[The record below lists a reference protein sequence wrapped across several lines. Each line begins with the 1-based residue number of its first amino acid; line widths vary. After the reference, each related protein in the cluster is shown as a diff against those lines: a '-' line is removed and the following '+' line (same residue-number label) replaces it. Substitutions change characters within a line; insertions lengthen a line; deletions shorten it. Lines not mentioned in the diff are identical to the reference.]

1 MSSHTIKIE
10 LKINYPM
17 ILLVILVLHVI
28 GLMMRGFLGG
38 TSTADVMKLM
48 QPRQSDR
55 EPLQIRSLT
64 KADLQRI
71 RTVGAKESKVKDG
84 VYLAKTKSETKH
96 VTKDFFSTNTFEG
109 HSRKETAPHK
119 SLSLSDLAM
128 ANKPQKPMEQP
139 KQAAAPTPPAP
150 KQVRPG
156 ARPDVLPERT
166 KAISAINLRG
176 EEIKQ
181 FMRDTNSTGGPTLA
195 GGDAA
200 SLSGDPRAQSLN
212 NSDVMVNLEVP
223 EGVDPDEL
231 NKYELMFY
239 GFQRRTAMGYVNS
252 FYKHLDKFMSEN
264 PHLQFPMTETKQVM
278 TGRLTYDRNGNIK
291 QIKMVRWSNI
301 EKLQGFFENVLKD
314 MDTLH
319 NPPQALWDKTGDFSI
334 FFSLVIN
341 G

>member
-10 LKINYPM
+10 FKINYPV

-28 GLMMRGFLGG
+28 GLMVRGFMGAS
-38 TSTADVMKLM
+38 STADVMKLM
-48 QPRQSDR
+48 QPRQPER

-64 KADLQRI
+64 KADLERI

-96 VTKDFFSTNTFEG
+96 VTKDFFSPNTFEG
-109 HSRKETAPHK
+109 HSRKEAAPHK

-128 ANKPQKPMEQP
+128 GTKQQLQPP
-139 KQAAAPTPPAP
+139 KQASAPTPPVQKP
-150 KQVRPG
+150 IRPG
-156 ARPDVLPERT
+156 SRPEVLPEKT

-181 FMRDTNSTGGPTLA
+181 FMRDTNSSGGPTLA

-200 SLSGDPRAQSLN
+200 TLSGDPRAQSLN

-252 FYKHLDKFMSEN
+252 FYKHLDKFMAEN
-264 PHLQFPMTETKQVM
+264 PHMQFPMTDTKQVM
-278 TGRLTYDRNGNIK
+278 TGRLTYDRDGNIK

-301 EKLQGFFENVLKD
+301 DKLQGFFENVLKD